1 MPSPR
6 EAICNLRAKI
16 MRWFGHGRKWPKGV
30 AAASSRRSSC
40 LNEEAANRGS
50 LYANGKS
57 SVENHE
63 VKTTFARRLDQFRIG
78 TPQ

>member
-1 MPSPR
+1 M
-6 EAICNLRAKI
+6 
-16 MRWFGHGRKWPKGV
+16 
-30 AAASSRRSSC
+30 SSRRSSC

-78 TPQ
+78 NAAVIGSSAPVVNIPLDIHTELMSAQLDNETV